1 MTSPNNIPGH
11 VAAERVF
18 SFDIHKDSLL
28 QDGLH
33 EGYAKL
39 IEQAPDVFY
48 TPKNGGH
55 WVVTRFA
62 YAEEILRDPAN
73 FTSSEM
79 EIPRIAKPMG
89 LIPINLDPPHSVP
102 YRHVLMP
109 YFSPKSV
116 AEREESLR
124 TWARHFVSAVAAKG
138 SCDFLKDIASQ
149 FPVTVFMEMM
159 GIPFDRLE
167 SFRAIAE
174 EYLDDIAE
182 ARRYELAGQVHAIMM
197 ELIEARRIAP
207 GDDLVSVLVN
217 AQVEGR
223 PLNTDEL
230 LKMTLLLF
238 LGGLDTVVNVL
249 TFSYRALAE
258 DPALQARL
266 VRDPAA
272 IPGFIEECLRL
283 FGVVNV
289 PRMVA
294 RDVERFGVA
303 FRAGDMVLCLNSQ
316 LGREAREN
324 PDPLTIDVDRKNRR
338 LLTFSTGAH
347 LCVGHNLA
355 RSEMRILTEEWLKQ
369 IPQFHVSA
377 GFAPKF
383 RAGMVMS
390 LKDLP
395 LEWTPAPAA
404 S

>member
-1 MTSPNNIPGH
+1 MISPNNVPGH

-18 SFDIHKDSLL
+18 SFDIYNDSIL
-28 QDGLH
+28 QQDLH

-39 IEQAPDVFY
+39 IEQAPDIFY

-55 WVVTRFA
+55 WVVTRLAF
-62 YAEEILRDPAN
+62 AEEILRDPAH
-73 FTSSEM
+73 FSSTEM
-79 EIPRIAKPMG
+79 EIPRIAHPMG
-89 LIPINLDPPHSVP
+89 LIPINLDPPASVP

-109 YFSPKSV
+109 YFAPKAV
-116 AEREESLR
+116 AERETSMR
-124 TWARHFVSAVAAKG
+124 AWAKQFVSAVAGKG
-138 SCDFLKDIASQ
+138 SCDFLKEIASQ

-159 GIPFDRLE
+159 GIPFEKLE
-167 SFRAIAE
+167 SFRAIAD
-174 EYLDDIAE
+174 EYLDEIAE
-182 ARRYELAGQVHAIMM
+182 ARRYELAGQVHGVMM
-197 ELIEARRIAP
+197 ELIEARRTQR
-207 GDDLVSVLVN
+207 GDDLISVLVN
-217 AQVEGR
+217 AQVDGR

-258 DPALQARL
+258 DPKLQARL
-266 VRDPAA
+266 VREPAA

-294 RDVERFGVA
+294 QDFERFGVT

-316 LGREAREN
+316 LGREEREN
-324 PDPLTIDVDRKNRR
+324 PDALTIDVDRKNRR
-338 LLTFSTGAH
+338 MLTFSTGAH
-347 LCVGHNLA
+347 LCIGHNLA

-369 IPQFHVSA
+369 IPQFHVSP
-377 GFAPKF
+377 GFQPKF
-383 RAGMVMS
+383 RGGMVLS

-395 LEWTPAPAA
+395 LEWTAAPAA
-404 S
+404 R